1 MSDLPGRTTIASATA
16 ERATMLLHWFTFRM
30 LSCATSTGD
39 SFAELL
45 AMLGQTWFGS
55 KKKSFKKLFLS
66 VLLSVLDT
74 LEFSQIKYKAL

>member
-16 ERATMLLHWFTFRM
+16 ERVTMLLRWFTFRM

-55 KKKSFKKLFLS
+55 KKKFKKKILS